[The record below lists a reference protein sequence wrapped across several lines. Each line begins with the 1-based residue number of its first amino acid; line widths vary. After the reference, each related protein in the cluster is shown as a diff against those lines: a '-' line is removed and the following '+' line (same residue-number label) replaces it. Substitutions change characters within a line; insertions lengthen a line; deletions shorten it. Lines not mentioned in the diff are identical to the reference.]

1 MVEYVQTNIRVD
13 KAKKELALKKGLVL
27 TEIFDNALDVA
38 LQIETQ
44 ESTVLLNEKEMLQF
58 ELNNLE
64 EKKNIYLKQY
74 EENKSAIEFKINNIN
89 QALKNAVAVEENE
102 AQKQSFDKLV
112 NEVYNGKKIGE
123 IQDLINAHADKYDL
137 DVMELRESI
146 LDEVDDKKYDN

>member
-58 ELNNLE
+58 ELDNLE
-64 EKKNIYLKQY
+64 EKKNNFLKQY
-74 EENKSAIEFKINNIN
+74 EESKSAIEFKINNIN
-89 QALKNAVAVEENE
+89 RALENAVAVEEKE

-146 LDEVDDKKYDN
+146 LDEVDNKKYS

>member
-58 ELNNLE
+58 ELDNLE
-64 EKKNIYLKQY
+64 EKKDIYLKQY

-89 QALKNAVAVEENE
+89 RALENAVAVEEKE

-146 LDEVDDKKYDN
+146 LDVVDNKKYS

>member
-64 EKKNIYLKQY
+64 EQKDIYLKQY

-89 QALKNAVAVEENE
+89 RALKDVVAVEENE
-102 AQKQSFDKLV
+102 AQKQSFDNLV
-112 NEVYNGKKIGE
+112 NEVYNGKSIGE

-137 DVMELRESI
+137 DVMELRKSI
-146 LDEVDDKKYDN
+146 LIKVDDKKYDF

>member
-27 TEIFDNALDVA
+27 TKIFDDALDVA

-58 ELNNLE
+58 ELDNLE
-64 EKKNIYLKQY
+64 EKKNNFLKQY
-74 EENKSAIEFKINNIN
+74 EESKSAIEFKINNIN
-89 QALKNAVAVEENE
+89 QALKNAVAIEENE

-123 IQDLINAHADKYDL
+123 IADLINAHADKYDL

-146 LDEVDDKKYDN
+146 LDEIDSKKYD

>member
-58 ELNNLE
+58 ELDNLE
-64 EKKNIYLKQY
+64 
-74 EENKSAIEFKINNIN
+74 
-89 QALKNAVAVEENE
+89 
-102 AQKQSFDKLV
+102 
-112 NEVYNGKKIGE
+112 
-123 IQDLINAHADKYDL
+123 
-137 DVMELRESI
+137 
-146 LDEVDDKKYDN
+146 